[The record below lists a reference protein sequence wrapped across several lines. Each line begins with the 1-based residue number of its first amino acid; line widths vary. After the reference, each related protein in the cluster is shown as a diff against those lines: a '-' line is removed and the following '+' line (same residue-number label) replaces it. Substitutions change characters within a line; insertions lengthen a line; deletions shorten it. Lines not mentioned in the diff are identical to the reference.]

1 MGCVFMGWD
10 MDIDYS
16 GLTFPASKRG
26 NSDSVKFIE
35 DYDNICPLDA
45 TELSIN

>member
-1 MGCVFMGWD
+1 MGWN

-16 GLTFPASKRG
+16 GLASPASKRG
-26 NSDSVKFIE
+26 NSDFGE
-35 DYDNICPLDA
+35 GYDNICPLDA

>member
-1 MGCVFMGWD
+1 MGWN

-16 GLTFPASKRG
+16 GLAFPASKRG
-26 NSDSVKFIE
+26 NSNSVKFIE
-35 DYDNICPLDA
+35 DYDNICPVDA